1 MAFDELK
8 PLGGDMI
15 KNTDSA
21 GLFARQILG
30 SIAQDD
36 PADLWVLKFLDFI
49 ADLIRS
55 RDKAII
61 DRCKE
66 AINDLPNCNG
76 DPSRGEA
83 LDNCIDAIDSVLK
96 EL

>member
-1 MAFDELK
+1 MAFDEPK
-8 PLGGDMI
+8 PLGGNMI
-15 KNTDSA
+15 QSA
-21 GLFARQILG
+21 KELAFDI
-30 SIAQDD
+30 
-36 PADLWVLKFLDFI
+36 WDFNSESGEWLEYRDRI
-49 ADLIRS
+49 SALIRS

-83 LDNCIDAIDSVLK
+83 LDDCIDAIDSVLK